1 MNVRVVIGLEQQ
13 ELVLLEAGVVL
24 KRQDGL
30 QGEVVVRVDKVLL
43 ENVLIDFVLLCK
55 INNPISFSF
64 LYLFVQHKPTRQD
77 PRPASILKRF
87 YPGPD
92 P

>member
-30 QGEVVVRVDKVLL
+30 QGEVVWTERSLEMTFPKQVVATDLKKKLFVIPNCAQIAFILL
-43 ENVLIDFVLLCK
+43 E
-55 INNPISFSF
+55 
-64 LYLFVQHKPTRQD
+64 
-77 PRPASILKRF
+77 
-87 YPGPD
+87 
-92 P
+92 